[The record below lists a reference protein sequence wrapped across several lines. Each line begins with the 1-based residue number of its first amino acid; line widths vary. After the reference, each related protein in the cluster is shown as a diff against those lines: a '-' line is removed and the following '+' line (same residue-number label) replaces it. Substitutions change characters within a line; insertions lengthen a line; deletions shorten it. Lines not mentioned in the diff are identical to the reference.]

1 MAKRIFAPIFGVV
14 GAILCV
20 LGFNLASP
28 VPKGLG
34 AKDFGFDGD
43 TTKPSFIDSLPPYRR
58 GRRGDIFGSPRG
70 RSPFVLKF
78 PAKNKISLDTT
89 GKHYNIDEE
98 VGDQPLRDPS
108 RMTFEEYRQWK
119 FKENQREYW
128 RSVTGK
134 DTKDTT
140 SQKTAKKDG
149 KAIPSIPLSPS
160 LGRLFGGDQ
169 IDITPNGSVL
179 LDFGGLWQRVA
190 NPNVPVRQ
198 QRTGGMNFRQ
208 QLQVALVGT
217 VGKKLR
223 ISANLDTR
231 ATFQYEQQYKMAYS
245 SEAHDIIQN
254 VSLGNL
260 QFRTKNSLITG
271 AKNLFGVSTELRF
284 GKLWVRGVASTQRGS
299 LETMVIKNG
308 AQGREFEILGHA
320 YDNNR
325 HFFLAHFFRENYE
338 RSLKTLPLIIS
349 GVNIT
354 RVEVYVTNRTN
365 DTETQREIIAYNDL
379 GERNPFSNNPFVGLG
394 KPPLNQGA
402 DNAANDLF
410 ANARGLSRNPDDAKA
425 QLEATGLIRGN
436 DYEPLRARKLVQG
449 RDYTFQPLLGYISL
463 TQPLRNDEVMAVSF
477 EYTFNGQVFRVGELT
492 EDYQSR
498 GDKDVIILKMLRPS
512 SIRTDLPTWDLM
524 MKNIYTLNTLQLK
537 RNNFQLRVVYRD
549 DLTGQD
555 NPSLHEGELTRN
567 VPLVELVGAD
577 RLNPNGD
584 PQPDGN
590 FDYINDV
597 TVTEQFGRIIF
608 PVLEPFG
615 SSLKSK
621 FLPSELELQDK
632 YVFEQLY
639 RGVQADAILNT
650 TKNKFVLKGTYQ
662 SGTSNEIM
670 LNAFNIARGSVMIR
684 AGNSILTEGTDYTV
698 DYQIGRI
705 RILNEGV
712 LISGKEIRIQYERS
726 DPFNFQVRT
735 LVGTE
740 LEYRFNKK
748 FDITGTYLLY
758 NERPAITRVVIG
770 QEPVR
775 NHLWGLAANY
785 RSDSR
790 LLTKIVDAIP
800 GISTKAESKVVGRAE
815 FAQLLPSN
823 PRLLGKNGTAY
834 IDDFEGAEVPYD
846 LTRSPISWY
855 FGRTPLRIGRKDP
868 NNTLELNYRR
878 AKLAWYN
885 IDNIFYFTG
894 GNPNFQ
900 RPGNI
905 TDKDMQ
911 NHYVRPIR
919 FNEVFPNRQA
929 DQINLN
935 EVSFDL
941 AFYPDERGSY
951 NYNPNLNS
959 DGKLPNPRQNFGA
972 ITRAVTHDVDF
983 DNINIQYIEFW
994 LLDPF
999 IQGERGSNNTTGGK
1013 IYFNLGTISED
1024 AIPDGK
1030 HFFENGLPENT
1041 SETDYG
1047 RTPNGTFLTDAFSSD
1062 GAQRAAQDVGFDGLN
1077 DEAERQKFQTNYLNP
1092 LSGVLNPQALQTI
1105 TADPA
1110 ADNFRHY
1117 LDGSF
1122 TAQNAKVL
1130 ERYKNFNGTQGN
1142 SPLATGNNFVPSSTN
1157 IPDNEDLNRDNTL
1170 LDQDQ
1175 YFEYEVDLR
1184 PGLNSPYIANKVVA
1198 RVADSGDSVTWYQFR
1213 IPIRDSRALNYGGIN
1228 DFKSIRYIRTYMTDW
1243 EQPVVLRMVQF
1254 QLVGAQW
1261 RPYTQSLNQGGLGK
1275 PSEPGQLDF
1284 RVSSVNIEENGQ
1296 FTGENVPYVVPPTVT
1311 RDYDV
1316 TSQVTR
1322 RINEQALQV
1331 CTDAL
1336 PDGESRAVFKNIP
1349 VDLVN
1354 YRRLKME
1361 IHAQSPQNQVRDGE
1375 LSVFLRIGTDF
1386 TENYYEIESPLK
1398 MTNSPN
1404 TNPLEIWPD
1413 SNRIDFAT
1421 QDLYIA
1427 KVKRNAAS
1435 ANRQIPFTVQIGR
1448 YKVSIVGNPDLSAIR
1463 TVMLGI
1469 RNPQNDNRK
1478 LPVCVWFNEL
1488 RATDFDRTA
1497 GWAANLSVDAT
1508 LADFATIRASAR
1520 YSTVGFGGIQDKV
1533 SDRQRSTNLDLDFN
1547 SNVALDKFFLN
1558 KIGIS
1563 LPMFVSYERRTSKP
1577 FFNPLDPDVP
1587 VSRALEGIRE
1597 DLKPTFESKIM
1608 DITERRAINFTNI
1621 KKVKM
1626 NPKAKKYAWDVENL
1640 TATFAFSEEFRRNGN
1655 MDEFRLR
1662 NWKVELGYAYSF
1674 QSKPLTPFK
1683 KINGRFFKS
1692 SIGKLVQDFNLQ
1704 YVPKQVTL
1712 RGGLNRSYNKTQY
1725 RNGDLSTT
1733 GFSPLFQKSF
1743 TFDRFY
1749 TSQWP
1754 LTNAINLDYNA
1765 VANAIIDE
1773 PTGQIERDFAN
1784 DSIMKNLRKFGRLKM
1799 FNQTVGAT
1807 YTLPTSKIT
1816 ALDFLTSTLRY
1827 QAGFI
1832 WQAGA
1837 VGLADSL
1844 GHTIKNSATNSANA
1858 KIDFSKLWNKSP
1870 YLKFIAQQS
1879 QRRVQPG
1886 QKPAEYDPLEES
1898 KKSKNKK
1905 IKKLEDKFSR
1915 RKYRMDKHFAK
1926 RIKKYEKKI
1935 SKGQIK
1941 LGEADLPSY
1950 DIGRLARRK
1959 QKLEDRVKL
1968 LTAKQKTRGEAKPMP
1983 LAKMLGSTLIAVK
1996 DFEVRVDETRTTTIP
2011 GFMLTP
2017 EYMGINP
2024 AFNNAPGLP
2033 FVLGSQDPNIRFEA
2047 ARNGWLSR
2055 ELEQNNP
2062 FLQTRK
2068 LDISFRSN
2076 VNPSKDFTIA
2086 LEGRVSRGSNYS
2098 EVFRYDEGQTDQ
2110 FQSLSPV
2117 RSGNYGVSSITI
2129 LTAFGNSGV
2138 NSSAF
2143 NKFVQNRNSIKQRL
2157 ELEQPNLLFDSSAQ
2171 NVIVPAFL
2179 AAYTGTS
2186 TSKVELSGFPRVPLP
2201 NWSITYNGLSKLK
2214 ALKDRF
2220 KSITLNHKYSSQYT
2234 VGSFTSN
2241 LFYSDP
2247 LLGYDLSL
2255 ARNEWEF
2262 NRLLGDTS
2270 GRAIPVL
2277 VMNQVAI
2284 SENFSPLIGLT
2295 MKTQNDIGV
2304 TGSFGRIRT
2313 LSLNLA
2319 NAQVT
2324 EVVSNNVT
2332 FNVNYQKKPF
2342 KVPIKFNGKN
2352 PILENQV
2359 TMDFAITVRD
2369 TKTLQRK
2376 TDVGSQFT
2384 QGNLSA
2390 TLRPSISYALNKAVT
2405 LQLYFE
2411 RTLNQ
2416 PYVSSSYRRTTT
2428 AFGIQLRY
2436 ALTAASVR

>member
-1 MAKRIFAPIFGVV
+1 MPIFGIGV
-14 GAILCV
+14 ILLC
-20 LGFNLASP
+20 LYGFNW
-28 VPKGLG
+28 
-34 AKDFGFDGD
+34 AKPIPIYLHSSYDNGYDGD
-43 TTKPSFIDSLPPYRR
+43 TTKPTFIDSLPPYRR
-58 GRRGDIFGSPRG
+58 GRRGDAFSSKKG
-70 RSPFVLKF
+70 RSPLLNKF
-78 PAKNKISLDTT
+78 PAKPKISLDTT
-89 GKHYNIDEE
+89 GRYYNIDEE
-98 VGDQPLRDPS
+98 LGENPLKDPS
-108 RMTFEEYRQWK
+108 RTSFEEYRQWK
-119 FKENQREYW
+119 FRENQREYW
-128 RSVTGK
+128 RSVNAK
-134 DTKDTT
+134 EPSDTT
-140 SQKTAKKDG
+140 QKTAKDG
-149 KAIPSIPLSPS
+149 KYAPSIPLSPT

-169 IDITPNGSVL
+169 IDINPNGSLL

-198 QRTGGMNFRQ
+198 QRTGGLNFRQ
-208 QLQVALVGT
+208 QIQMSLVGT
-217 VGKKLR
+217 IGKKLR
-223 ISANLDTR
+223 VAANFDTR
-231 ATFQYEQQYKMAYS
+231 ATFQYEQQYKMTYA

-260 QFRTKNSLITG
+260 QFNTKNSLITG

-284 GKLWVRGVASTQRGS
+284 GKLWVRSVASTQRGS

-325 HFFLAHFFRENYE
+325 HFFLAQFFRDNYE
-338 RSLKTLPLIIS
+338 RALKTLPLIIS
-349 GVNIT
+349 GINIT

-365 DTETQREIIAYNDL
+365 DTETQREIISYLDL
-379 GERNPFSNNPFVGLG
+379 GERRPFSNNPFVGLG
-394 KPPLNQGA
+394 RPPLNQGA
-402 DNAANDLF
+402 DNNANDLF
-410 ANARGLSRNPDDAKA
+410 ANARRLSRNPDEAKLE
-425 QLEATGLIRGN
+425 LEAAGMVRGT

-449 RDYTFQPLLGYISL
+449 RDYTFQPLLGYVSL
-463 TQPLRNDEVMAVSF
+463 VQPLRNDEVLAVSY
-477 EYTFNGQVFRVGELT
+477 EYTFNGQVFKVGEMT

-498 GDKDVIILKMLRPS
+498 GDKDVVILKMLRPS
-512 SIRTDLPTWDLM
+512 SIRTDMPTWDLM
-524 MKNIYTLNTLQLK
+524 MKNVYTLNTLQLK

-590 FDYINDV
+590 FDYISDV
-597 TVTEQFGRIIF
+597 TITEQFGRIIF

-615 SSLKSK
+615 NSLREK

-632 YVFEQLY
+632 YIFDQLY

-684 AGNSILTEGTDYTV
+684 AGNTILSEGTDYTV

-705 RILNEGV
+705 RILNEGILV
-712 LISGKEIRIQYERS
+712 SGKEIRIQYERS

-740 LEYRFNKK
+740 LEYRFSKK
-748 FDITGTYLLY
+748 FDLTGTYLLY

-785 RSDSR
+785 RTDSR
-790 LLTKIVDAIP
+790 FLTKIVDAIP

-823 PRLLGKNGTAY
+823 PKLLGKNGTAY

-855 FGRTPLRIGRKDP
+855 YGRTPLRIGRKNP
-868 NNTLELNYRR
+868 NNILELNYRR

-900 RPGNI
+900 RPNNI
-905 TDKDMQ
+905 TDRDMQ

-935 EVSFDL
+935 ETSFDL

-951 NYNPNLNS
+951 NYNTNLTS
-959 DGKLPNPRQNFGA
+959 EGKLPNPRESFGA

-999 IQGERGSNNTTGGK
+999 IQGERGGNNTTGGK
-1013 IYFNLGTISED
+1013 VYFNLGTISED
-1024 AIPDGK
+1024 AVPDGR
-1030 HFFENGLPENT
+1030 HFFENGLPDNV
-1041 SETDYG
+1041 SETAYG
-1047 RTPNGTFLTDAFSSD
+1047 KVPNGTFLTDAFSAEA
-1062 GAQRAAQDVGFDGLN
+1062 GQRAAQDVGFDGLN
-1077 DEAERQKFQTNYLNP
+1077 DQEERQRFQSTYLGPIAN
-1092 LSGVLNPQALQTI
+1092 VVNPQALQSI
-1105 TADPA
+1105 TSDPA

-1117 LDGSF
+1117 LDGF
-1122 TAQNAKVL
+1122 YTGQDAKVL

-1142 SPLATGNNFVPSSTN
+1142 SPVAAGAGFVPSSTN

-1175 YFEYEVDLR
+1175 YYEYEVDLR
-1184 PGLNSPYIANKVVA
+1184 PGLNSPYIANKVIA
-1198 RVADSGDSVTWYQFR
+1198 RVQESGDSVTWYQFR
-1213 IPIRDSRALNYGGIN
+1213 IPIRDSRAVNFGGIN
-1228 DFKSIRYIRTYMTDW
+1228 DFKSIRYIRTYLTDW
-1243 EQPVVLRMVQF
+1243 QEPVVLRMVQF

-1275 PSEPGQLDF
+1275 PTEPGQLDF

-1296 FTGENVPYVVPPTVT
+1296 FTGENIPYVVPPTVT

-1361 IHAQSPQNQVRDGE
+1361 VHAQSPQNQVRDGE
-1375 LSVFLRIGTDF
+1375 LSVFIRLGTDF

-1398 MTNSPN
+1398 MTVSPN
-1404 TNPLEIWPD
+1404 TSPIEIWPD

-1427 KVKRNAAS
+1427 KVQRNAAA

-1448 YKVSIVGNPDLSAIR
+1448 YKVSIVGNPDLSAVR

-1469 RNPQNDNRK
+1469 RNPQNDNRA

-1497 GWAANLSVDAT
+1497 GWAANLSIDAT

-1520 YSTVGFGGIQDKV
+1520 YSTVGFGGIQDKI
-1533 SDRQRSTNLDLDFN
+1533 SNRQRSTNLDIDIN
-1547 SNVALDKFFLN
+1547 SNIALDKFFLN
-1558 KIGIS
+1558 KVGIS

-1577 FFNPLDPDVP
+1577 YFNPLDPDVP
-1587 VSRALEGIRE
+1587 VSKALQGIRD
-1597 DLKPTFESKIM
+1597 DLRPTFEDKIM

-1626 NPKAKKYAWDVENL
+1626 NPQAKKYAWDIENL
-1640 TATFAFSEEFRRNGN
+1640 SATLAFSEEFRRNGN
-1655 MDEFRLR
+1655 IDEFRLR
-1662 NWKVELGYAYSF
+1662 NWKIELGYAYNF
-1674 QSKPLTPFK
+1674 EAKPIAPFK
-1683 KINGRFFKS
+1683 KMTGRFFKS
-1692 SIGKLVQDFNLQ
+1692 SIGKIVQDFNLQ

-1725 RNGDLSTT
+1725 RNGDLTTT
-1733 GFSPLFQKSF
+1733 GFAPLFQKSF
-1743 TFDRFY
+1743 TFNRAY
-1749 TSQWP
+1749 TGQWP
-1754 LTNAINLDYNA
+1754 LTSSINLDYNA
-1765 VANAIIDE
+1765 TADAVIDE
-1773 PTGQIERDFAN
+1773 PVGQIERDFAN
-1784 DSIMKNLRKFGRLKM
+1784 DSIMKNLRKLGRLKL
-1799 FNQTVGAT
+1799 FNQTFGAT
-1807 YTLPTSKIT
+1807 YTVPLSKIP
-1816 ALDFLTSTLRY
+1816 AVDFLSSNVRY
-1827 QAGFI
+1827 QGGFI

-1844 GHTIKNSATNSANA
+1844 GHTIRNTATTGAAA
-1858 KIDFSKLWNKSP
+1858 KLDFMKLWNKSP
-1870 YLKFIAQQS
+1870 YLKFIMQQS

-1886 QKPAEYDPLEES
+1886 QKSAEYDPLEEA
-1898 KKSKNKK
+1898 KKQKNNK
-1905 IKKLEDKFSR
+1905 IKKMDDKFSR
-1915 RKYRMDKHFAK
+1915 RKYRMDNRFAK
-1926 RIKKYEKKI
+1926 KIKRYEKQVLAGKI
-1935 SKGQIK
+1935 KNTPLQTPDG
-1941 LGEADLPSY
+1941 
-1950 DIGRLARRK
+1950 DIGRLGRK
-1959 QKLEDRVKL
+1959 KLKLEEKIKAIA
-1968 LTAKQKTRGEAKPMP
+1968 AKQKVRGDAKPMP
-1983 LAKMLGSTLIAVK
+1983 VAKAIGSTLIAIK
-1996 DFEVRVDETRTTTIP
+1996 DFEVRLDETRSTTIP
-2011 GFMLTP
+2011 GFMITP
-2017 EYMGINP
+2017 DYMGLNP
-2024 AFNNAPGLP
+2024 AFNNAPGIP

-2055 ELEQNNP
+2055 EAEQNNP

-2068 LDISFRSN
+2068 IELSFRSN
-2076 VNPSKDFTIA
+2076 VNPTKDFTIA
-2086 LEGRVSRGSNYS
+2086 LEGRLSRGSNYS
-2098 EVFRYDEGQTDQ
+2098 EVFRYDEGDTEQ
-2110 FQSLSPV
+2110 FLSLSPV
-2117 RSGNYGVSSITI
+2117 RSGNYGVSYITI
-2129 LTAFGNSGV
+2129 LTGLGNSGK
-2138 NSSAF
+2138 NSPAF
-2143 NKFVQNRNSIKQRL
+2143 ADFVANREIIRRRL
-2157 ELEQPNLLFDSSAQ
+2157 ELEQPGLVFDTSAQ
-2171 NVIVPAFL
+2171 SVIVPAFL
-2179 AAYTGTS
+2179 AAYSGVS
-2186 TSKVELSGFPRVPLP
+2186 AEKVSLTGFPRVPLP
-2201 NWSITYNGLSKLK
+2201 NWTITYNGLNKLK
-2214 ALKDRF
+2214 ALKDKF
-2220 KSITLNHKYSSQYT
+2220 KTITLNHKYSSQYT
-2234 VGSFTSN
+2234 IGSFASN

-2262 NRLLGDTS
+2262 SRLLADTS
-2270 GRAIPVL
+2270 GRAIPIL

-2284 SENFSPLIGLT
+2284 TENFSPLIGLS
-2295 MKTQNDIGV
+2295 MRTQNDVGV

-2319 NAQVT
+2319 NAQIT
-2324 EVVSNNVT
+2324 EIVSNNIT
-2332 FNVNYQKKPF
+2332 FNINYQKKPF

-2359 TMDFAITVRD
+2359 TIDFAVTVRD

-2376 TDVGSQFT
+2376 TDVGSEFT

-2390 TLRPSISYALNKAVT
+2390 TLRPSVSYAINKAVT

-2416 PYVSSSYRRTTT
+2416 PYVSNSFRRTTT
-2428 AFGIQLRY
+2428 AFGLQLRY